1 MQMKC
6 EKLFSA
12 IDRLNDEYV
21 KFWIDVCNTESPTD
35 FKEGVDK
42 CGALFIEKA
51 KEYGFDIDIHEES
64 VSGNCVCITM
74 NAGSDAAPIVF
85 SGHLDTVHPIGMF
98 GNPPVR
104 CDADTIY
111 GPGVCDCKGGAVA
124 SLLAMAALHE
134 CGFTSRPVKL
144 LLQSDEEN
152 GSRASGKATVRYMCR
167 QSQGAVAFLNA
178 EPHRPGSVAIT
189 RKGISKY
196 LFEITGKAMHASM
209 CYNGASAIAEAAHKI
224 LELEKLKDE
233 DGITCNCGIIKG
245 GTAENT
251 VPEKCTFTADIRF
264 ATDEQREEADRLVE
278 EITNKS
284 FVEGTKCITRLASY
298 RVAMEKKEEN
308 LALLD
313 KINAI
318 YKENGLPELSGR
330 DVKSG
335 SDVSD
340 LSAFGVPA
348 LDSLGAEGLGIHS
361 INEHA
366 RISSLAE
373 SAKRLASVAYCI

>member
-1 MQMKC
+1 MNC

-12 IDRLNDEYV
+12 IDLLNDEYV
-21 KFWIDVCNTESPTD
+21 KFWIDVCSVESPTD
-35 FKEGVDK
+35 FKEGIDR
-42 CGALFIEKA
+42 CGEMFIEKA
-51 KEYGFDIDIHEES
+51 KQYGFDTDIHSET

-74 NAGSDAAPIVF
+74 NKDADAAPVVF
-85 SGHLDTVHPIGMF
+85 SGHLDTVHPLGFF

-104 CDADTIY
+104 LDSENIY

-124 SLLAMAALHE
+124 SLLAMAALHK

-152 GSRASGKATVRYMCR
+152 GSRTSGKSTVKYMCR
-167 QSQGAVAFLNA
+167 CSRGSIAFLNA

-196 LFEITGKAMHASM
+196 MFEITGKAVHASM

-224 LELEKLKDE
+224 LELEKFKDE
-233 DGITCNCGIIKG
+233 NGITCNCGIIKG

-264 ATDEQREEADRLVE
+264 ATNEQREKADRLVE

-284 FVEGTKCITRLASY
+284 FVEGTKCITRLLST
-298 RVAMEKKEEN
+298 RVAMERCDKN
-308 LALLD
+308 VALLD
-313 KINAI
+313 KINEI
-318 YKENGLPELSGR
+318 YKEIGLPELSGR

-335 SDVSD
+335 SDASD
-340 LSAFGVPA
+340 ISAFGVPT

-361 INEHA
+361 INEYA

>member
-1 MQMKC
+1 MKC

-12 IDRLNDEYV
+12 IDRLNDEYI

-35 FKEGVDK
+35 FKEGVDN

-51 KEYGFDIDIHEES
+51 KEYGFDIDVHEES

-152 GSRASGKATVRYMCR
+152 GSRASGKATVKYMCR
-167 QSQGAVAFLNA
+167 KSQGAVAFLNT

-196 LFEITGKAMHASM
+196 LFEITGKAVHASM

-233 DGITCNCGIIKG
+233 YGITCNCGIIKG

-251 VPEKCTFTADIRF
+251 VPEKCSFTADIRF
-264 ATDEQREEADRLVE
+264 TTDEQREEADRLVE

-298 RVAMEKKEEN
+298 RVAMEKCDKN
-308 LALLD
+308 VALLD

-335 SDVSD
+335 SDASD
-340 LSAFGVPA
+340 LSAFGIPA

-373 SAKRLASVAYCI
+373 SAKRLAAVAYCI